1 MKKTNKKRNYTKKID
16 IKIRL
21 KKTNKNRECTKE
33 YRKNQS
39 KKVLKKLKENN
50 KLKRVEVD
58 VITSF
63 IKEEVY
69 IQVYID
75 NNYDSAEDRVIGFR

>member
-1 MKKTNKKRNYTKKID
+1 MSEKDKQKQRMHERIQKKSIQ
-16 IKIRL
+16 
-21 KKTNKNRECTKE
+21 ESAKE
-33 YRKNQS
+33 II
-39 KKVLKKLKENN
+39 ENN

-69 IQVYID
+69 IQVYLIIIMTLQK
-75 NNYDSAEDRVIGFR
+75 IG

>member
-69 IQVYID
+69 IQVYTD

>member
-1 MKKTNKKRNYTKKID
+1 MSQKDKQKQRMHERIQKKSIQ
-16 IKIRL
+16 
-21 KKTNKNRECTKE
+21 ESAKE
-33 YRKNQS
+33 II
-39 KKVLKKLKENN
+39 ENN

-75 NNYDSAEDRVIGFR
+75 NNHDSAEDRVIGFR

>member
-1 MKKTNKKRNYTKKID
+1 M
-16 IKIRL
+16 
-21 KKTNKNRECTKE
+21 
-33 YRKNQS
+33 
-39 KKVLKKLKENN
+39 LKKLKENN
-50 KLKRVEVD
+50 TLKRVEVD

>member
-1 MKKTNKKRNYTKKID
+1 M
-16 IKIRL
+16 
-21 KKTNKNRECTKE
+21 
-33 YRKNQS
+33 
-39 KKVLKKLKENN
+39 LKKLKENN

-69 IQVYID
+69 IQVYTD

>member
-1 MKKTNKKRNYTKKID
+1 M
-16 IKIRL
+16 
-21 KKTNKNRECTKE
+21 
-33 YRKNQS
+33 
-39 KKVLKKLKENN
+39 LKKLKENN